1 MTRMLLLGTFSL
13 ALMGCAEP
21 FIVVSGGELSG
32 EVTDAPSDWSAVRD
46 VQVIQIETRPDDPYS
61 VNIWMAV
68 VGPDLYIATGENDTN
83 WTEHLAENRDT
94 RARIDGVIYELEAS
108 AVTQSAEH
116 ERVVVEYVRKY
127 DDLEMGDNWVM
138 RGQVFRLDRR

>member
-1 MTRMLLLGTFSL
+1 MTRMPLLGIFSL

-32 EVTDAPSDWSAVRD
+32 SVIDVPVNWSTVRD
-46 VQVIQIETRPDDPYS
+46 VQVIQIETQPGEPYS
-61 VNIWMAV
+61 VNIWMAAI
-68 VGPDLYIATGENDTN
+68 GPDLYIATGENDTN
-83 WTEHLAENRDT
+83 WTEHLAENRDI
-94 RARIDGVIYELEAS
+94 RARIKGVIYELEAN
-108 AVTQSAEH
+108 AVTQPAEH

>member
-21 FIVVSGGELSG
+21 FIVVSGGELAG
-32 EVTDAPSDWSAVRD
+32 EVTDVPSDWSAVRD
-46 VQVIQIETRPDDPYS
+46 VEVIQIETRPEDPYS
-61 VNIWMAV
+61 VNIWMATI
-68 VGPDLYIATGENDTN
+68 GPDLYIATGENATN

-94 RARIDGVIYELEAS
+94 RARINGVIYELEAS
-108 AVTQSAEH
+108 AVIQSAEH

-127 DDLEMGDNWVM
+127 DDLDMGDNWVM